1 MKKIF
6 IAGCGGMLGEA
17 FYKVYSD
24 EYELKCTDIDVNT
37 KWLSYLDFRDLEAYQ
52 AAVEDF
58 NSDYL
63 FHLGAFT
70 DLEYCENHIDET
82 YSTNTLSVEN
92 ATLIANKLDIPILYI
107 STAGIFD
114 GSKDLYDDWDKPNPV
129 CQYARSKYAGEL
141 YVKLHAK
148 RYLILRAGWMMGSGP
163 SKDKKFVAKILKQL
177 KNGSTELNVVND
189 KLGTPTY
196 TMDFAENSKL
206 LLSKEIWGLYNLVC
220 EGLTGRYEVASEIL
234 KMLSLESSVTL
245 NKVSSDF
252 FKEEYFAPRPPSERL
267 MNKKLE
273 LRNLNIMRDWKIC
286 LKEYLDEY
294 YQDYLE

>member
-1 MKKIF
+1 
-6 IAGCGGMLGEA
+6 MLGEA